1 MAAVMFDTLK
11 MSKALGKSF
20 PPEQAMALTEAFSE
34 SLVDTIATRADIVD
48 VKADI
53 KAEIAD
59 VKAEIA
65 DVKADIKAE
74 IVDVKAEIASVKAS
88 LMIEIRDVRVEI
100 RDVKVDLVRWI
111 VGAIAFNLLATVG
124 LMLTLIK
131 LTSH

>member
-34 SLVDTIATRADIVD
+34 SLVDTIAT
-48 VKADI
+48 KAD
-53 KAEIAD
+53 
-59 VKAEIA
+59 
-65 DVKADIKAE
+65 